1 MEKIGDILK
10 KGIIPTL
17 TLTDS
22 RLSLAPTPPSSNSM
36 LNSKERKPILQKGE
50 LTPSQRELGVVVPS
64 LADPYRNA
72 ECLTCR
78 DGGWLIKARSK
89 WKDPNVSETIPCP
102 DCNRATEGED
112 KTTRQLRLSGIPEA
126 RREYNFVSFLPLGGT
141 EDALTAASNL
151 AFGKTETKWL
161 LLYGGAGSG
170 KTHLAI
176 ACGIEMLKRGIIVRF
191 IKAADLLSELRKTMD
206 NRGEVS
212 CDELIQYYKD
222 VECLVLDD
230 LGLVYATEWSQAKL
244 EEIIASR
251 WETKRYLIA
260 TTMASVNDLSDTIR
274 SRFLDPDLS
283 VVARNLA
290 SDYRRRGK

>member
-22 RLSLAPTPPSSNSM
+22 QLSLAQTLPSSSSTKT
-36 LNSKERKPILQKGE
+36 SKEKNPIRQMGE
-50 LTPSQRELGVVVPS
+50 LTSLQRELGVVVPS
-64 LADPYRNA
+64 LDNPYRNA

-78 DGGWLIKARSK
+78 DGGWVHPLG
-89 WKDPNVSETIPCP
+89 KDGKVDYSQVVPCP
-102 DCNRATEGED
+102 DCSRATEGED

-141 EDALTAASNL
+141 EDALTAAVNL

-161 LLYGGAGSG
+161 LLYGGVGNG

-176 ACGIEMLKRGIIVRF
+176 ACGIEMLKRGIIVKF

-212 CDELIQYYKD
+212 CDEFIQYYKD
-222 VECLVLDD
+222 VECLMLDD
-230 LGLVYATEWSQAKL
+230 LGVEYETPWSQAKL
-244 EEIIASR
+244 EEIITSR

-260 TTMASVNDLSDTIR
+260 TTNKSIDDLSDRVR

>member
-10 KGIIPTL
+10 KSIMPTL
-17 TLTDS
+17 APTDS
-22 RLSLAPTPPSSNSM
+22 RLSLAQTLPSSSSTKT
-36 LNSKERKPILQKGE
+36 SKEKNPIRQMGE
-50 LTPSQRELGVVVPS
+50 LTSLQRELGVVVPS
-64 LADPYRNA
+64 LDNPYRNA

-78 DGGWLIKARSK
+78 DSGWLTTKPDAENK
-89 WKDPNVSETIPCP
+89 MGVTPCP
-102 DCNRATEGED
+102 DCARATEGED

-141 EDALTAASNL
+141 EDALTAAVNL

-161 LLYGGAGSG
+161 LLYGGVGNG

-176 ACGIEMLKRGIIVRF
+176 ACGIEMLKRGIIVKF

-212 CDELIQYYKD
+212 CDEFIQYYKD
-222 VECLVLDD
+222 VECLMLDD
-230 LGLVYATEWSQAKL
+230 LGVEYETPWSQAKL
-244 EEIIASR
+244 EEIITSR
-251 WETKRYLIA
+251 WETKGYLIA
-260 TTMASVNDLSDTIR
+260 TTNRSIDDLSDR
-274 SRFLDPDLS
+274 VRRRFLDPDLS